1 MTVCGIADSAVVAVT
16 DVNGNDIKLTTNEDG
31 YEFTMPKCD
40 VTVSV
45 VLDTGISETTVI
57 DGKTYVVVKN
67 ASDFVKAVKSIAD
80 GNSELNVYIAE
91 NINLTAEELTEYPI
105 YTDEMKQSYN
115 GIFDGAGHTI
125 TFDGLKQSMLYYIGS
140 EGIIKNITVDGT
152 ISSIKSDSSDESSV
166 TESMASG
173 IAMANNGQIV
183 NCINKADISGIK
195 ASGITIL
202 NNGIVY
208 NCMNN
213 GDITG
218 LKLAGAI
225 TCSNS
230 SMVIIA
236 SNEGKI
242 INQNEYSSWNNMT
255 GNGDDNDLLV
265 QDFSSETDSSNKIE
279 FAATANGIAEQ
290 IKLSDNLEFKISE
303 DALKWSVSKT
313 GLVFADDENVPYN
326 IFSNNGVNQPYKQGE
341 NVEFTVDTSSLEE
354 DLVISDI
361 TFES

>member
-1 MTVCGIADSAVVAVT
+1 
-16 DVNGNDIKLTTNEDG
+16 
-31 YEFTMPKCD
+31 
-40 VTVSV
+40 
-45 VLDTGISETTVI
+45 
-57 DGKTYVVVKN
+57 
-67 ASDFVKAVKSIAD
+67 
-80 GNSELNVYIAE
+80 
-91 NINLTAEELTEYPI
+91 
-105 YTDEMKQSYN
+105 
-115 GIFDGAGHTI
+115 
-125 TFDGLKQSMLYYIGS
+125 MLYYIGS

-152 ISSIKSDSSDESSV
+152 ISSIKSDSSDETSV
-166 TESMASG
+166 TESIASG

-208 NCMNN
+208 NCMNK

-242 INQNEYSSWNNMT
+242 INQNENSSWNNMT
-255 GNGDDNDLLV
+255 GNDDDNGLLV

-279 FAATANGIAEQ
+279 FAATANAIAEQ
-290 IKLSDNLEFKISE
+290 IQLSDNLEFKISE

-313 GLVFADDENVPYN
+313 ELVFADDENIPYYM
-326 IFSNNGVNQPYKQGE
+326 FLNNGVEQPYKQGE
-341 NVEFTVDTSSLEE
+341 TVEFTVDTSSFEE
-354 DLVISDI
+354 DFAISDI
-361 TFES
+361 TLKSQTGDLKIKVSPVEGKKDTFTFTMPNVMCRLVVKTEVKGIEKDEDGYCLVGTLDDLNKVKQTIDLGNNDINIKLTNNIVGYDGNPIGEYNGTFDGNGHSITLAMNDESNDYQHYGFF